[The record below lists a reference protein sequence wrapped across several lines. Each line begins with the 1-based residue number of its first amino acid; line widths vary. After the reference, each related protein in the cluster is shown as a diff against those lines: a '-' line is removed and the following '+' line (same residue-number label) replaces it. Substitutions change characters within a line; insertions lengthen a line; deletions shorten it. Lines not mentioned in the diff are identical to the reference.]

1 MVSFGFLINALVAEK
16 IDFENCLFKKTKKK
30 IQTQISQQP
39 EHLSKIEEIPLFGIH
54 LKIIYA
60 KLQIHWV
67 RTVGAN

>member
-39 EHLSKIEEIPLFGIH
+39 EHLSKIEEILIMETNLVPFFAILF
-54 LKIIYA
+54 L
-60 KLQIHWV
+60 
-67 RTVGAN
+67 